1 MPLSKRF
8 VLIPVLLGLG
18 ALLFFSGGLNDL
30 QAQGKKFIQKGDAF
44 PEVALKAPSQAKD
57 RTYLGLSGDDPF
69 KIKDLKAEVILV
81 EIFDVYCL
89 PCQKQ
94 APLYKQLFG
103 LIQSNPATRDQIKM
117 IGVAVGNDASEI
129 KKFQDHFQ
137 IPYPIISDPKYIL
150 HEAVGGPP
158 APFSIIVRK
167 EPGGKSALVADT
179 HLGLNNDMPG
189 LFKQLQSLVRSGPP
203 APSPQPKK

>member
-1 MPLSKRF
+1 MSKRS

-44 PEVALKAPSQAKD
+44 PEVAFKTPSQAKD
-57 RTYLGLSGDDPF
+57 RTYLGISGGDQF
-69 KIKDLKAEVILV
+69 KVNDLKAEVILV

-103 LIQSNPATRDQIKM
+103 LIQSNPAARDQIKM
-117 IGVAVGNDASEI
+117 IGVAVGNDAAEI

-137 IPYPIISDPKYIL
+137 IPYPIVSDPKLIL

-158 APFSIIVRK
+158 APFSVIVRRD
-167 EPGGKSALVADT
+167 PGGKSALVADT

>member
-1 MPLSKRF
+1 MSKRSVF
-8 VLIPVLLGLG
+8 IPVLLGLG
-18 ALLFFSGGLNDL
+18 ALLLLSGGLNDL

-44 PEVALKAPSQAKD
+44 PEVAFKTPSQAKD
-57 RTYLGLSGDDPF
+57 RTYLGISGGDQF
-69 KIKDLKAEVILV
+69 KVNDLKAEVILV

-103 LIQSNPATRDQIKM
+103 LIQSNPAARDQIKM

-137 IPYPIISDPKYIL
+137 IPYPIISDPKFIL

-158 APFSIIVRK
+158 APFSVIVRRD
-167 EPGGKSALVADT
+167 PGGKSALVADT

-189 LFKQLQSLVRSGPP
+189 LFKQLQSLVRSAPP
-203 APSPQPKK
+203 APAPTPKK

>member
-1 MPLSKRF
+1 MYKRS

-18 ALLFFSGGLNDL
+18 ALLLLSGGLNNL

-44 PEVALKAPSQAKD
+44 PEIALKAPSQARD
-57 RTYLGLSGDDPF
+57 RTYLGLSGGDSF

-81 EIFDVYCL
+81 EVFDVYCL

-94 APLYKQLFG
+94 APLYKKLYG
-103 LIQSNPATRDQIKM
+103 LIQSSPAKDQIKM
-117 IGVAVGNDASEI
+117 IGIAAGNDEAEI

-137 IPYPIISDPKYIL
+137 VPYPIISDLKYTL
-150 HEAVGGPP
+150 HEAIGGPP
-158 APFSIIVRK
+158 APFSIIVRRD
-167 EPGGKSALVADT
+167 PGGKSALVADT
-179 HLGLNNDMPG
+179 HLGFNDDMQG

-203 APSPQPKK
+203 AASPQPKK

>member
-1 MPLSKRF
+1 MAKRTVF
-8 VLIPVLLGLG
+8 IPVLLGLG

-30 QAQGKKFIQKGDAF
+30 QAQGKKFIQKGDPF
-44 PEVALKAPSQAKD
+44 PEIALKTPSQAKD
-57 RTYLGLSGDDPF
+57 RTYLGISGGDQF

-103 LIQSNPATRDQIKM
+103 LIQSNPAARDQIKM
-117 IGVAVGNDASEI
+117 IGIATGNDEAEI

-137 IPYPIISDPKYIL
+137 VPYPIISDPKFIL

-158 APFSIIVRK
+158 APFSVIVRRD
-167 EPGGKSALVADT
+167 PGGKSALVADT

-189 LFKQLQSLVRSGPP
+189 LFKQLQSLVRS
-203 APSPQPKK
+203 APSAQPKK

>member
-137 IPYPIISDPKYIL
+137 IPYPIISDPKFIL

-158 APFSIIVRK
+158 APFSVIVRRD
-167 EPGGKSALVADT
+167 PGGKSALVADT

-189 LFKQLQSLVRSGPP
+189 LFKQLQSLVRSAPPTP
-203 APSPQPKK
+203 APTPKK

>member
-1 MPLSKRF
+1 MVKRSVF
-8 VLIPVLLGLG
+8 MSVLLGLG
-18 ALLFFSGGLNDL
+18 AILFLSGGLNDL

-44 PEVALKAPSQAKD
+44 PEIALKTPSQAKD
-57 RTYLGLSGDDPF
+57 RTYLGISGGDQF
-69 KIKDLKAEVILV
+69 KVTDLKAEVILV

-103 LIQSNPATRDQIKM
+103 LIQSNPTARDQIKM
-117 IGVAVGNDASEI
+117 VGIAVGNDASEI

-137 IPYPIISDPKYIL
+137 VPYPIISDPKGIL

-158 APFSIIVRK
+158 APFSVIVRK
-167 EPGGKSALVADT
+167 DPGGKSALVADA

-189 LFKQLQSLVRSGPP
+189 LFKQLQSLVRS
-203 APSPQPKK
+203 APVAQPKK